1 MEGSLVAYKV
11 FTNGS
16 VLQAS
21 EINDNLMNQSVMVF
35 SNSAARSA
43 ALTSPIEG
51 MLTWLQDVNRYENYD
66 GTNWVATLSSTLVA
80 STAFSA
86 TTAVNLNNIFD
97 STYDNYE
104 ITMSV
109 VGTAAVGLTIRLR
122 AGGADLAT
130 STYSFNNVAVLDS
143 AVSGFHSTNTTSWN
157 AIAVRPSSIRQT
169 FSATIMNP
177 ARTGVNKGYLFRGYD
192 WTGAN
197 NSSIIGGGF
206 NSTTTVFDGFSV
218 LCSSGS
224 ITGNIQVYGLRK

>member
-97 STYDNYE
+97 ATYDNYQ
-104 ITMSV
+104 IVMSAR
-109 VGTAAVGLTIRLR
+109 GTAAVGLTLRLR
-122 AGGADLAT
+122 AAGADLAT
-130 STYSFNNVAVLDS
+130 STYNFNNVQALDN
-143 AVSGFHSTNTTSWN
+143 AISGVNSISGTSWN
-157 AIAVRPSSIRQT
+157 AVTVRNLSIRNSFQ
-169 FSATIMNP
+169 ATLLNP
-177 ARTGVNKGYLFRGYD
+177 AKSGVSKGYFFQAFD
-192 WTGAN
+192 WTAASN
-197 NSSIIGGGF
+197 ASAIGGGY
-206 NSTTTVFDGFSV
+206 NSTTTVFDGFSI

-224 ITGNIQVYGLRK
+224 ITGDIQVYGLRK